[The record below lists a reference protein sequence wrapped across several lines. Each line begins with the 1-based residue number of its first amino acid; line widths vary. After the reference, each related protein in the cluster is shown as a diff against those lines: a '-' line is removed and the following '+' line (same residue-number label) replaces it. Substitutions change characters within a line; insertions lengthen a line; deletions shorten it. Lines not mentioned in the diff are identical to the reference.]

1 MRRSVRAT
9 HSHGFTLLELM
20 IVGAILA
27 FGLLTLSAMQ
37 LQALRGGSRG
47 RHASMAATIA
57 ETQLEQFDV
66 VSWTSLAPTGGWTAT
81 VNVNNT
87 VQGDP
92 ANSVEETY
100 RSSFQIADDV
110 ANWTRS
116 IDVRVIW
123 DDEDAPNRSITL
135 SSIRYN
141 RENL

>member
-20 IVGAILA
+20 IVGSILA

-37 LQALRGGSRG
+37 LQAMRGGSRG

-66 VSWTSLAPTGGWTAT
+66 VSWTSLAPTGGWTAP

-110 ANWTRS
+110 ANWTRT
-116 IDVRVIW
+116 IDVRVTW